1 MLFDKFTERGKKVVL
16 RAKESSKELKHGY
29 IGTEHILIGLLKE
42 GGQSKELLIRYGITE
57 KKVLELIKKFLGVGE
72 IEYNQDE
79 IPVTPRVKSI
89 LEDASYEAKSM
100 GQNYA
105 APEHILL
112 SMLKNNDS
120 LGFIIISKLF
130 NGNIKT
136 LIEMI
141 TEDIKKNYYQQNINQ
156 DKLDRKYNRDKRN
169 DTPSLDMYGV
179 DLTCMAED
187 EKLDPVI
194 GRDDETQRL
203 LEICRLVPTAIPH
216 LPNRYCFCI
225 ILHILSINLLF
236 ECNMKNHF
244 HESYHNNQ
252 FCNNFYSLRQNR
264 CKNHYFLWRILF
276 CLSLSKRKNNYD
288 LQSPF

>member
-179 DLTCMAED
+179 DLTCMAEE

-203 LEICRLVPTAIPH
+203 LEILCRRVKNNPCLIGEPGVGKTAIVEGLARKIVEGKVPE
-216 LPNRYCFCI
+216 
-225 ILHILSINLLF
+225 ILRDKKIV
-236 ECNMKNHF
+236 
-244 HESYHNNQ
+244 
-252 FCNNFYSLRQNR
+252 SLD
-264 CKNHYFLWRILF
+264 LTSMIAG
-276 CLSLSKRKNNYD
+276 SKYRG
-288 LQSPF
+288 